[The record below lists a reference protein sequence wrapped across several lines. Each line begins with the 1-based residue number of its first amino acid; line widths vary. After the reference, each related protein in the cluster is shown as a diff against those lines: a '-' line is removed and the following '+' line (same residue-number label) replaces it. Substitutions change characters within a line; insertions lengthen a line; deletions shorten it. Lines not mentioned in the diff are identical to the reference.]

1 MNTNLPID
9 VLGLGCVAVD
19 DLVYVDSYPPP
30 DAKVPVSR
38 TERQCGGLTAT
49 ALVAAARLGAQCAYA
64 GVTGTDELSSFALNA
79 MAAEGVVLDHSQRL
93 PEARVVHSFI
103 VVDSTQRTRT
113 IFANLNG
120 AIGAGPT
127 WPDPEVIRN
136 ARVLFVDQFGL
147 TGMIRAATIARE
159 AGKPVVGDLENPDQ
173 PGFTE
178 LLSLIDHLI
187 VSESFALRITR
198 QSDISRALCELQ
210 SDRRSVVVI
219 TAGAKGCWFTGEET
233 DGRVRHQ
240 PAFPVEAVD
249 TTGCGDV
256 FHGAYAAGL
265 ALGIPL
271 KHRILKASAA
281 AALKATL
288 PGGQAGIPNHET
300 VETFLKDRAPD
311 FSS

>member
-1 MNTNLPID
+1 
-9 VLGLGCVAVD
+9 
-19 DLVYVDSYPPP
+19 
-30 DAKVPVSR
+30 
-38 TERQCGGLTAT
+38 
-49 ALVAAARLGAQCAYA
+49 
-64 GVTGTDELSSFALNA
+64 
-79 MAAEGVVLDHSQRL
+79 
-93 PEARVVHSFI
+93 
-103 VVDSTQRTRT
+103 
-113 IFANLNG
+113 
-120 AIGAGPT
+120 
-127 WPDPEVIRN
+127 
-136 ARVLFVDQFGL
+136 
-147 TGMIRAATIARE
+147 MIRAATIARE